1 MEPTQ
6 LLEHLLDRKL
16 LATLRFFIANPE
28 EEFYLREI
36 STKTKVPV
44 ATTFRLI
51 NQLVKLEII
60 KLSQF
65 KKTKFYSWAK
75 NKNTK
80 FIESILL
87 AEKKTILDSFI
98 EKIMHENIAMIV
110 LHGKENKDKAN
121 LLIIGNNLDVTSINA
136 AASEIRE
143 KENYNIITLTLTPE
157 QYNQM
162 SSMGLFPEKKSI
174 LYEK

>member
-6 LLEHLLDRKL
+6 LLEELFDKKL
-16 LATLRFFIANPE
+16 ISILRFFISTPE

-36 STKTKVPV
+36 SSKTKVPV
-44 ATTFRLI
+44 ATTFRII
-51 NQLVKLEII
+51 NQLVKLQII
-60 KLSQF
+60 KLHQI
-65 KKTKFYSWAK
+65 KKTKLYSWAK

-87 AEKKTILDSFI
+87 EEKKTILEAFI
-98 EKIMHENIAMIV
+98 EKIMHQEISMII
-110 LHGKENKDKAN
+110 LHGKETKDKSN
-121 LLIIGNNLDVTSINA
+121 LLIIGNNLDLNRINT

-143 KENYNIITLTLTPE
+143 KENYNIITLTLAPE

-162 SSMGLFPEKKSI
+162 SSMGLFPEKKTI